1 MQCKICQKETKK
13 IFKAMIL
20 NKYNIN
26 YFYCSNCEFLQTEEP
41 FWLDEAYK
49 NPINISDT
57 GYLSRNICLSKK
69 LTILLS
75 LIFNKKAKFLDYAAG
90 YGVLVRLMR
99 DIGFD
104 FYWSDKYTQNLF
116 ARGFEGSLN
125 SKYEA
130 VTIFE
135 CFEHFLNPL
144 QEMENLLKFSE
155 NIIFTTEL
163 LPSSVPGPSEWW
175 YYGLDHGQHIAFY
188 SVKTLN
194 YIAAKYNLL
203 YYNLGGLYLFSR
215 KTIPFYTK
223 EALKLTKLGFDSLLK
238 RTLKSK
244 TWDDHL
250 NVTKQKK

>member
-13 IFKAMIL
+13 IFKARIL
-20 NKYNIN
+20 NKYTIN
-26 YFYCSNCEFLQTEEP
+26 YFYCSDCGFLQTEEP

-57 GYLSRNICLSKK
+57 GYLSRNIYLSKK
-69 LTILLS
+69 LTILLFF
-75 LIFNKKAKFLDYAAG
+75 LFNKKEKFLDYAAG

-116 ARGFEGSLN
+116 ARGFEGNLS

-135 CFEHFLNPL
+135 SFEHFLNPL
-144 QEMENLLKFSE
+144 QEVENLLKYSE

-175 YYGLDHGQHIAFY
+175 IRPWSTYRVL
-188 SVKTLN
+188 
-194 YIAAKYNLL
+194 
-203 YYNLGGLYLFSR
+203 
-215 KTIPFYTK
+215 
-223 EALKLTKLGFDSLLK
+223 
-238 RTLKSK
+238 
-244 TWDDHL
+244 
-250 NVTKQKK
+250 